1 MAAGMTLSA
10 LLVCVDEPAAQVLR
24 RVLQELSIRV
34 EPCPDF
40 ARASVRLA
48 QERFDVVI
56 VDGESNAE
64 VIALLRETRLS
75 RANDSTLA
83 VAVVSSQESI
93 REMFS
98 LGVNFA
104 LYKPVEYERALSSLR
119 AARAVMRKEKR
130 KSARASVHAHATVD
144 YANVEQDKATLVDL
158 AEDGM
163 AVRFG
168 RKVPPAG
175 KVYFQ
180 FQLPGQKSSIRLS
193 GQVVWQEWSG
203 RAGVQFV
210 DVPKASRRLLSD
222 FLGANL
228 PSDSHERFADV
239 TVELEEPLRIAPN
252 CVGEMTHG
260 AKSGREAQ
268 ATAAQPAPERA
279 AEPAVARVSDTTDSD
294 NRRAQ
299 VRYSCRLGAEVYR
312 TGTSVPNHCC
322 LTDLSSGG
330 CYMEV
335 PLPFPSGSSVEIVV
349 RTYEMKLHLRGVVQA
364 SHPGYGMGVAFE
376 LKTKEE
382 RENVKKLTDFV
393 AATTNPSN

>member
-10 LLVCVDEPAAQVLR
+10 LLVCMDEAAAQVLR
-24 RVLQELSIRV
+24 RVLEELSIRV
-34 EPCPDF
+34 ELCPDF
-40 ARASVRLA
+40 ARATMRLA

-64 VIALLRETRLS
+64 VIALLRDTRLS

-83 VAVVSSQESI
+83 VAVVPTQESI
-93 REMFS
+93 REIFS

-130 KSARASVHAHATVD
+130 KSARTSVHAHATVD
-144 YANVEQDKATLVDL
+144 YANVEQEKATLVDL
-158 AEDGM
+158 AQDGM

-168 RKVPPAG
+168 KKIPPSG

-180 FQLPGQKSSIRLS
+180 FQLPGQSANVRLS

-203 RAGVQFV
+203 RAGIQFV
-210 DVPKASRRLLSD
+210 DVPKASRRLITD
-222 FLGANL
+222 FLSTNL
-228 PSDSHERFADV
+228 PVNSHERFADV
-239 TVELEEPLRIAPN
+239 TVELEEPLRIST
-252 CVGEMTHG
+252 VSVKEMMYGPAKPSRETHAAG
-260 AKSGREAQ
+260 A
-268 ATAAQPAPERA
+268 AAQPV
-279 AEPAVARVSDTTDSD
+279 AENSTDSRSTELSDAD
-294 NRRAQ
+294 NRRSQ
-299 VRYSCRLGAEVYR
+299 VRYACRLGAEVYR

-330 CYMEV
+330 CYLEV
-335 PLPFPSGSSVEIVV
+335 PLPFPSGSTVEILV
-349 RTYEMKLHLRGVVQA
+349 RTYEMKLRLRGTVQA

-376 LKTKEE
+376 LQTKEE
-382 RENVKKLTDFV
+382 RENVKKLIDFV
-393 AATTNPSN
+393 AAINPAS